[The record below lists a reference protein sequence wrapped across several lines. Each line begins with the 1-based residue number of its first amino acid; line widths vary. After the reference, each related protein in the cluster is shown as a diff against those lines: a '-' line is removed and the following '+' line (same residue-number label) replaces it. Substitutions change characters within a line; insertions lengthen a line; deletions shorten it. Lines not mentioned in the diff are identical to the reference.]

1 MNSVAG
7 RAQNELDNYDLIS
20 KYDTHATTIGK
31 KQGNTLKN
39 HLKELR
45 DQKVDDFTKTYKQML
60 KSTNSKAQANK
71 LQAQI
76 DKLKRAPEINVKSSN
91 ININ

>member
-1 MNSVAG
+1 
-7 RAQNELDNYDLIS
+7 
-20 KYDTHATTIGK
+20 
-31 KQGNTLKN
+31 
-39 HLKELR
+39 
-45 DQKVDDFTKTYKQML
+45 ML

-76 DKLKRAPEINVKSSN
+76 DKLKRAPEINVKSGN